1 MRNKIKVLVCGTRF
15 GQFYLEALK
24 RSNEHELVG
33 ILANGSQHSQLCAE
47 KYNTTLYT
55 DISNIPL
62 EIDLACVVVKS
73 SIMGGKGTDIAIK
86 LLEKR
91 INVILEQPVHYND
104 LVVCYKLAK
113 KKGIFFGVG
122 NLYMQL
128 PSVKKFIGICNE
140 IIKIQKPVFL
150 NVDLSTQVSFP
161 LAHILI
167 RAFPEARTWKVEKII
182 NDDIPFQILT
192 MKIGG
197 ISTTIRAW
205 NRMDLQVSDN
215 HLYLMHQITLG
226 VAGGRVV
233 LTDTNGAVV
242 WYPKLSIPPYEF
254 IPSDLK
260 KYKTSAMSELSA
272 YEMGDTECS
281 SNEKLMTDIWPTAVL
296 DDIERVS
303 MLISGKSAQMNM
315 AGWGQEEILS
325 AKLWQDIT
333 AALGYPKIYNNIK
346 HEYLSINIVQ
356 SNYLRRISMRE
367 RYTYLN
373 KKYIDTCV
381 DKLKYASLI
390 SMLYT
395 LQNSGV
401 FIKNRKYELNEIYE
415 CTKVLDRYK
424 FIIRRWLKVLVQE
437 SFLKEK
443 NQQYYLNKNMLTEAD
458 FDNSWNEAKEYWD
471 DKLGPKIV
479 SKYFYDNA
487 RELSGLLNGKMVAT
501 LILFPEGKDFIAK
514 ALYKETLIAWFL
526 NQQIS
531 EVVINKYNQS
541 EKKLHILEIGA
552 GTGST
557 TDVVIEKF
565 KSLGIVPEIEY
576 LFTDISA
583 FFTRSA
589 SERYKHIQWL
599 ETMVVDVE
607 KDFTLYNLSNHR
619 EDIIIA
625 AGVLNNVCDT
635 VKTLKKLRNL
645 LTDNG
650 IILITEAVGESY
662 QMLISQVFM
671 MDGAEESDTTFLTM
685 NEWIKTFESAG
696 LMLRSV
702 IPDNNHKIA
711 ALGQKLFIV
720 SKK

>member
-1 MRNKIKVLVCGTRF
+1 MKILVCGTRF

-24 RSNEHELVG
+24 RSNEYEVVG
-33 ILANGSQHSQLCAE
+33 ILANGSKHSRLCAE

-55 DISNIPL
+55 DINNIPS

-73 SIMGGKGTDIAIK
+73 SIMGGKGTDIAIR
-86 LLEKR
+86 LLEKG

-104 LVVCYKLAK
+104 LVACYKLAK

-122 NLYMQL
+122 NLYIQL

-140 IIKIQKPVFL
+140 IIKTQKPIFL

-167 RAFPEARTWKVEKII
+167 KAFPEVRKWKVEKVID
-182 NDDIPFQILT
+182 DDIPFQILT
-192 MKIGG
+192 MKIGD
-197 ISTTIRAW
+197 IDTTIRAW
-205 NRMDLQVSDN
+205 NRMDLRVSDN

-226 VAGGRVV
+226 VAGGRLV

-254 IPSDLK
+254 IPADLK
-260 KYKTSAMSELSA
+260 EYKTSAMSELSA

-281 SNEKLMTDIWPTAVL
+281 SNEKLMTDIWPLAIL
-296 DDIERVS
+296 DDIKRMS
-303 MLISGKSAQMNM
+303 MLISGESAQGNM
-315 AGWGQEEILS
+315 VSWGQEEILS
-325 AKLWQDIT
+325 AKLWKEIT
-333 AALGYPKIYNNIK
+333 AALGYPKIYSNIK
-346 HEYLSINIVQ
+346 HEYLPISEIQ
-356 SNYLRRISMRE
+356 SNYLKRISMRE
-367 RYTYLN
+367 RYTYLD

-390 SMLYT
+390 SILYT
-395 LQNSGV
+395 LQKSGV
-401 FIKNRKYELNEIYE
+401 FIKKREYELNEIYE
-415 CTKVLDRYK
+415 CTKVLNKYK
-424 FIIRRWLKVLVQE
+424 FIIHRWLKILVQE
-437 SFLKEK
+437 CFLKEK
-443 NQQYYLNKNMLTEAD
+443 NQKYYLDKKILTEAD
-458 FDNSWNEAKEYWD
+458 FDNSWSEAKEYWD

-487 RELSGLLNGKMVAT
+487 RELSQLLSGKIDAT
-501 LILFPEGKDFIAK
+501 LILFPEGKEFIAK

-531 EVVINKYNQS
+531 EAVVNKYIQS

-557 TDVVIEKF
+557 TDAVIEKF
-565 KSLGIVPEIEY
+565 KSLSIVPEIEY

-589 SERYKHIQWL
+589 SERYKHIHWL
-599 ETMVVDVE
+599 ETMVIDIE
-607 KDFTLYNLSNHR
+607 QDFASYDLPNYR

-635 VKTLKKLRNL
+635 AKVLKKLRNL

-671 MDGAEESDTTFLTM
+671 MAGAEESDTTFLTM

-702 IPDNNHKIA
+702 IPDNVHKMA